1 MIHTNIDNPTLTVA
15 IPAYNEVANIER
27 IVREFLSTAY
37 PNLIEVFVA
46 DGGSTDGTQD
56 FVKNVAL
63 EDARVKLLHNPLKVQ
78 SAGLNLILQE
88 CTGDIFMRAYAQKAI
103 LVYCF
108 NLLFWHLSDKVFLPS
123 NEAVINMDS
132 VKKSVKIDF

>member
-1 MIHTNIDNPTLTVA
+1 MK
-15 IPAYNEVANIER
+15 
-27 IVREFLSTAY
+27 EFLSTAY
-37 PNLIEVFVA
+37 PNLIIEVFVA

-56 FVKNVAL
+56 IVKNLAL
-63 EDARVKLLHNPLKVQ
+63 EDPRVKLLHNSLKVQ

-88 CTGDIFMRAYAQKAI
+88 CTGDIFLRAYAQKAI

-108 NLLFWHLSDKVFLPS
+108 NLLFWHLSDRVFLPS

-132 VKKSVKIDF
+132 VKKISKN